1 MILDFPEIQALLPH
15 RGQLAL
21 LSKVLHFAPPKME
34 VEARVAEAGL
44 FGEDSG
50 QLHNAMPSWIGIE
63 LMAQG
68 AAAYIG
74 LLARKEGRPVPEAG
88 YLLGTRKFTAQ
99 VNAFPAGA
107 VLRVQTEVIYRDDSG
122 LGSFACKIVQQETV
136 LAEATINVYEPPAE
150 QIKEAKTIKQQAN

>member
-1 MILDFPEIQALLPH
+1 MIVDFPDIQTLLPH

-21 LSKVLHFAPPKME
+21 LSRVLRFAPPQME
-34 VEARVAEAGL
+34 VEAVVAEDGI
-44 FGEDSG
+44 FGEEG
-50 QLHNAMPSWIGIE
+50 TEPWGAMPSWIGIE

-74 LLARKEGRPVPEAG
+74 LLARMEGRAPPEAG
-88 YLLGTRKFTAQ
+88 YLLGTRKFTAS
-99 VNAFPAGA
+99 VNTFPARA

-122 LGSFACKIVQQETV
+122 LGSFACKILQQEAV

-150 QIKEAKTIKQQAN
+150 QIKKAKTIKQQAN